1 MNAWWQQHAPRAL
14 ELYGPPLLSNGA
26 VSHEMLGAAL
36 GELPFALVYSRDDGS
51 FWYNDYAVG
60 GFCRTTRERVELLF
74 KIIVGKAA
82 AEEPA
87 STRNVILQLRD
98 HAKRVVGAAQVI
110 LEVDPSF
117 WERNKRVIAG
127 KVEVF
132 SSRDSCKRFAEE
144 AITEAE
150 GRSLALRE
158 AFMVYTRY
166 CDLHNALPLPR
177 IEFQKEINQHF
188 DQKFGVRLRNDLPN
202 GGKVTRGWSR
212 IGLRE
217 EFLSMSERL

>member
-1 MNAWWQQHAPRAL
+1 MNAWFERNTPRAL
-14 ELYGPPLLSNGA
+14 ELYGAPLLPNGA
-26 VSHEMLGAAL
+26 VNHEILAAGL
-36 GELPFALVYSRDDGS
+36 GELSFALVYSRDDGS

-60 GFCRTTRERVELLF
+60 GFCRTSRERVEILF
-74 KIIVGKAA
+74 KIIIGKAA
-82 AEEPA
+82 EEESA
-87 STRNVILQLRD
+87 STRNLILGLRD
-98 HAKRVVGAAQVI
+98 HSKKVVDAARAI
-110 LEVDPSF
+110 LEVDPSY

-144 AITEAE
+144 AITQAE
-150 GRSLALRE
+150 GQSLALRE

-166 CDLHNALPLPR
+166 CDLHSAQPLSR

-202 GGKVTRGWSR
+202 GGKVTRGWTK
-212 IGLRE
+212 LALKDD
-217 EFLSMSERL
+217 FLQMTA